1 MSKTLNLAVTLAA
14 ICFLVGCAEQQPAI
28 EKPLA
33 AVEAANSH
41 LGRMPNVRTTAY
53 TRKEEGG
60 IRNALGT
67 YLSGRHVMSAA
78 ADWSRFPLGT
88 RFRICSTREEFII
101 DDYGTALVG
110 TNTIDLYKPTKLEMK
125 RWGVRVV
132 DIDVLQW
139 GSEQKS
145 ADVLGPRAKHPQV
158 KSMLTALHTKTPS
171 TTVAVAPPPKQ
182 PTKPEKKLASNKT
195 KASAKADKKVASS
208 KTKLSA
214 KSEKKVASNKTKSA
228 GKSEKE
234 LASSEAKSS
243 PKSDKKV
250 ASSKSKSSS
259 KSAKK
264 VASSANRSSA
274 KSPSKQVSSKN
285 SAGVD

>member
-1 MSKTLNLAVTLAA
+1 MSKSLNATVALAA

-110 TNTIDLYKPTKLEMK
+110 TNTIDLYKPTKLQMK
-125 RWGVRVV
+125 RWGVRTI
-132 DIDVLQW
+132 DIDILQW
-139 GSEQKS
+139 GSEEQSLK
-145 ADVLGPRAKHPQV
+145 VLGPRAKHQPVRRMIAGLQKKNV
-158 KSMLTALHTKTPS
+158 ARGSGVAATTK
-171 TTVAVAPPPKQ
+171 
-182 PTKPEKKLASNKT
+182 E
-195 KASAKADKKVASS
+195 ASS
-208 KTKLSA
+208 RT
-214 KSEKKVASNKTKSA
+214 
-228 GKSEKE
+228 
-234 LASSEAKSS
+234 
-243 PKSDKKV
+243 
-250 ASSKSKSSS
+250 SSS
-259 KSAKK
+259 
-264 VASSANRSSA
+264 RTL
-274 KSPSKQVSSKN
+274 
-285 SAGVD
+285 D

>member
-1 MSKTLNLAVTLAA
+1 MSKSLNATVALAA

-145 ADVLGPRAKHPQV
+145 LNVLGPRAKHPQV
-158 KSMLTALHTKTPS
+158 QSMLTALHTKTPS
-171 TTVAVAPPPKQ
+171 TTVAVAPPPK
-182 PTKPEKKLASNKT
+182 P
-195 KASAKADKKVASS
+195 
-208 KTKLSA
+208 SA
-214 KSEKKVASNKTKSA
+214 KSEKKVASNKTKTSA
-228 GKSEKE
+228 KTDKKVASSKTKASAKSEKKVASSKTKSAAKSEKE
-234 LASSEAKSS
+234 LAATEAKSS
-243 PKSDKKV
+243 PKSEKKV
-250 ASSKSKSSS
+250 ASSKSKSP
-259 KSAKK
+259 KPLKK